1 VDWAA
6 SAHNLAI
13 RTVVLFHK
21 LETKM
26 SQIAKNRW
34 TLHPV
39 RMALMGM
46 ATALLCVA
54 GGVYATNYS
63 LWVNG
68 RSNDSA
74 VKGSYTD
81 FIYWGPSSTAAGV
94 NKKSVNWD
102 GYNKISTQ
110 NYRIRDALDCYC
122 TGSNW
127 CYIAAHSAGN
137 LQVGYALSMFGGSTR
152 NKKNATPSA
161 AGTCGDAGGTQTGWN
176 IKWVDIAAGAGGGSE
191 LSDAGSWAVSEPL
204 VADLKTTTARALYDH
219 NQTRAKWFYMYAG
232 AKGTL
237 YSGILPG
244 QDDEA
249 VAYHSSGG
257 VSGTG
262 GAGFCNPSD
271 WLCND
276 LTLGT
281 AANEGGK
288 AKWSYHSVVFR
299 DDSESLNHYT
309 NGNWGGVVSKVRAH
323 MAANAL

>member
-1 VDWAA
+1 MPQ
-6 SAHNLAI
+6 SLKKRSI
-13 RTVVLFHK
+13 
-21 LETKM
+21 
-26 SQIAKNRW
+26 
-34 TLHPV
+34 LHPV
-39 RMALMGM
+39 R
-46 ATALLCVA
+46 TTLLTLFGLLLVA

-68 RSNDSA
+68 RNNPTA
-74 VKGSYTD
+74 VAGNYAD
-81 FIYWGPSSTAAGV
+81 FIYWGPAGSAAGV

-102 GYNKISTQ
+102 GYNRVSTQ

-122 TGSNW
+122 TGNNW
-127 CYIAAHSAGN
+127 CYVAAHSAGN
-137 LQVGYALSMFGGSTR
+137 LQVGYALSLFGGSTR
-152 NKKNATPSA
+152 NVKNATPSG

-176 IKWVDIAAGAGGGSE
+176 IKWVNIAAGAGGGSE

-257 VSGTG
+257 VSGSG
-262 GAGFCNPSD
+262 GANFCNPSD
-271 WLCND
+271 WFCND

-281 AANEGGK
+281 AANEGGST
-288 AKWSYHSVVFR
+288 KWAYHSVKFR
-299 DDSESLNHYT
+299 DDTESLNHYT
-309 NGNWGGVVSKVRAH
+309 NGNWGGVVSKVRAD
-323 MAANAL
+323 MEANAR